1 MHIFVVWFAVL
12 GVSCAYKCMDPP
24 EMHWPDRVRICD
36 GNFKNNLGCDDKRF
50 PYNHDHIES
59 ALQAD
64 RDLLSFVE
72 DSCKIY
78 SPELPLEYEQCPID
92 GGDLGTTLGRC
103 EKVCDGEYVN
113 VTAVNVQM
121 VDERTRVSRWSKC
134 YVIRPWEQKV
144 YYMNCKSE
152 QPTFTT
158 SMSSSYKC
166 VPDNFIRRRVA
177 VFCPEFKEHQCQ
189 KVDIEL
195 PTNCAASRFE
205 CVKPK
210 ETRKQQVDS
219 FLDSLFL

>member
-1 MHIFVVWFAVL
+1 MMHIFVVWFAVL
-12 GVSCAYKCMDPP
+12 GVSGAYKCMDPP

-36 GNFKNNLGCDDKRF
+36 GNFKNNLGCDDKRLT
-50 PYNHDHIES
+50 YNHDIIES

-92 GGDLGTTLGRC
+92 GGDLGKTLGRC

-121 VDERTRVSRWSKC
+121 VDERTKVSRWSKC

-144 YYMNCKSE
+144 YYMNCRSDK
-152 QPTFTT
+152 PTFASST
-158 SMSSSYKC
+158 SSFKC

-210 ETRKQQVDS
+210 KSKQQNVDS
-219 FLDSLFL
+219 FFDSLFL

>member
-1 MHIFVVWFAVL
+1 MMTMFIVWFAVL
-12 GVSCAYKCMDPP
+12 GVTGAYKCMDPP
-24 EMHWPDRVRICD
+24 EMHWPDKVRICD
-36 GNFKNNLGCDDKRF
+36 GEFGNSPGCNDDYTV
-50 PYNHDHIES
+50 PYNHNHIEN

-92 GGDLGTTLGRC
+92 GGDLGKTLGRC
-103 EKVCDGEYVN
+103 EKVCDGNYVN

-121 VDERTRVSRWSKC
+121 VDEKTKSFRWSKC

-144 YYMNCKSE
+144 YYMKCKSDR
-152 QPTFTT
+152 PTFE
-158 SMSSSYKC
+158 SSSFKC

-189 KVDIEL
+189 KVDLEL

-205 CVKPK
+205 CVQPK
-210 ETRKQQVDS
+210 KTKQQSVDS
-219 FLDSLFL
+219 FFDSLFL